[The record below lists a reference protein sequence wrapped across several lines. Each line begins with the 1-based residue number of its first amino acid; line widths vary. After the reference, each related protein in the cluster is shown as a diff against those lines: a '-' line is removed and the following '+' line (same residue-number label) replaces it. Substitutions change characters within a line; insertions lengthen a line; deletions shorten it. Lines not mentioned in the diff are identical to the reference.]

1 MSYPLEPEGSVPPAG
16 GVPQQPPPYAQPGQ
30 PQAPGYAE
38 QPYQGQ
44 PYGGQPAPTQQYPQY
59 PQAPQVPQY
68 GQPVPQPGL
77 QQPGPQQ
84 PGPQQPAPPQPGL
97 QQPGPQQP
105 YGQQP
110 GPQQPYGQYPQQ
122 QRGPGGPQPL
132 PDVPPGVL
140 GAGLAGALALLMTLP
155 GLVYATSDQGYGS
168 DGKTVLAVLLL
179 LVTLAAGGAT
189 VVLGLKAKALKAAG
203 AATPLLHGLSFGLGV
218 YATVYG
224 LVLLISTLAQ

>member
-1 MSYPLEPEGSVPPAG
+1 MSYPLEPEGSVPPA

-44 PYGGQPAPTQQYPQY
+44 PYGGQPAPTEQYPQYPQY

-68 GQPVPQPGL
+68 GQPVQQPGL
-77 QQPGPQQ
+77 P
-84 PGPQQPAPPQPGL
+84 QPAPPQPGL
-97 QQPGPQQP
+97 PQPGAQP

-155 GLVYATSDQGYGS
+155 GLVYATNDQGYGS

-189 VVLGLKAKALKAAG
+189 LVLGLKAKALRATG
-203 AATPLLHGLSFGLGV
+203 VATPLLHGLSFGLGV

-224 LVLLISTLAQ
+224 FVLLISTLAQ